1 MIVDTSVW
9 IEFLRDGAAEAADA
23 LAGRIENGESI
34 VVPETVLMELLS
46 GTTDEVLATQR
57 RRMLESFD
65 IAPLEPV
72 VDSLR
77 AARLQR
83 ECRRA
88 GETVRNLG
96 DCQIAAVALRRE
108 LPVMHRDR
116 DFDTLA
122 RHCGLATASL
132 L

>member
-9 IEFLRDGAAEAADA
+9 IEFLRDGASDAADA
-23 LAGRIENGESI
+23 LAGRIERGDPV

-46 GTTDEVLATQR
+46 GTTDEVLAARR

-65 IAPLEPV
+65 IAPFEPV

-77 AARLQR
+77 AALLQR

-96 DCQIAAVALRRE
+96 DCQVAAVALRLE
-108 LPVMHRDR
+108 LPVLHRDR

-122 RHCGLATASL
+122 RHGGVLTVSL
-132 L
+132 T

>member
-9 IEFLRDGAAEAADA
+9 IEFLRDGATEAADA

-122 RHCGLATASL
+122 RRCGLATASL